1 MLDLPRRVLE
11 AIVSE
16 IVAPSEG
23 DIETFPALAPHARA
37 LGRELG
43 EGLDEMSRRVAA
55 RGFRGL
61 QRGDPSSPEHT
72 LLLLLAAHNGGRVVV
87 SRLIRWAL
95 EDPTVQRVASE
106 ESACILS
113 PALPAADPPPPG
125 APEVVCPAVSP
136 DPHSG
141 TQGRRPDGL

>member
-1 MLDLPRRVLE
+1 MAGLYDGAVLDIVAAGGACNADLLGLAAVLDLPRRVLE

-43 EGLDEMSRRVAA
+43 EGLDEMRRRIAA

-95 EDPTVQRVASE
+95 EDPTV
-106 ESACILS
+106 
-113 PALPAADPPPPG
+113 
-125 APEVVCPAVSP
+125 
-136 DPHSG
+136 
-141 TQGRRPDGL
+141 